1 MTTRDPIPPA
11 EEQPNDTARQVD
23 EFLAKPGAF
32 ADLLQDPETRDE
44 LLSRVSPTTLR
55 SLLKAPVL
63 LETIIGNPGTAKI
76 LLGDDRCRDILL
88 DDANFL
94 RRIAGDQRVLE
105 QLAASPPLARKLLAD
120 ERVREI
126 LLEDPN
132 FLLRIVRDQRTLD
145 KILDEPGLIRLILVD
160 ERGREALLGDDKLR
174 RKLATEPRSVEEIVT
189 DPGLVA
195 RLLDDQRF
203 RDTLLEDRALRK
215 RIVGDRRVLRHIL
228 EDPKLVG
235 ELLADDRAA
244 RALMQNA
251 EFRRRVI
258 RDPRLYAE
266 ILSDQDSFASI
277 LRDGGAGST
286 LLEIPVLVRDLILGR
301 AIDLV
306 SRDRGA
312 TRKLIQHQR
321 LLTDADFAD
330 RMAANTNLLRVW
342 RGLRPFLREGM
353 EAERVFNELQTR
365 IRHPDDVRLAV
376 LSLLCKDNQLNLAG
390 ATLEFP
396 QVASLWILLEE
407 ILISEEYYFPSDRA
421 RPRIIDAGTNFGL
434 SIYYFKHIYPDARI
448 VGFEPMPS
456 LCELARKNCM
466 TNDFRD
472 VEIHQ
477 VALSG
482 EEGEAALF
490 APHDDS
496 LGASMASHAEPGSSG
511 ATLRVETQRLSPY
524 LEQPVDFLKL
534 DIEGA
539 EDAVLEECRGSL
551 GNVRHLF
558 CEYHQDSA
566 RPSGRLARILEILE
580 ANDFDV
586 VVGKSRSCA
595 IRSASRPLMHARQR
609 YSGCVWAS
617 NRRPLES

>member
-1 MTTRDPIPPA
+1 MTTRDPGPQA
-11 EEQPNDTARQVD
+11 EEQTTDAARQVD
-23 EFLAKPGAF
+23 EFLGKPGAF
-32 ADLLQDPETRDE
+32 ADLLQNPETRDE

-63 LETIIGNPGTAKI
+63 LETITATPGIAKI

-88 DDANFL
+88 DDPNFL
-94 RRIAGDQRVLE
+94 RRIAGDERVLE
-105 QLAASPPLARKLLAD
+105 QIAANPPLARKLLAAD
-120 ERVREI
+120 RVRQI
-126 LLEDPN
+126 LLDDPN
-132 FLLRIVRDQRTLD
+132 FLLRIQRTLD
-145 KILDEPGLIRLILVD
+145 RILDEPGLIRLILAD
-160 ERGREALLGDDKLR
+160 DRGREALLGDDKLR
-174 RKLATEPRSVEEIVT
+174 RRLATEPRSVEEIVT

-376 LSLLCKDNQLNLAG
+376 LSLLCNGNQLNLAG

-434 SIYYFKHIYPDARI
+434 SIYYFKHTYPDSRI

-477 VALSG
+477 VALTG
-482 EEGEAALF
+482 EDGEAALF

-496 LGASMASHAEPGSSG
+496 LGASMASHAETGSSG
-511 ATLRVETQRLSPY
+511 ATLSVETQRLSPY
-524 LEQPVDFLKL
+524 LEDPVDFLKL

-539 EDAVLEECRGSL
+539 EDAVLEECHDSL

-558 CEYHQDSA
+558 CEYHQDGA

-609 YSGCVWAS
+609 YSGCIWAS
-617 NRRPLES
+617 NRRPLGS